1 MSLVASSLFFQIP
14 AIYAYRHGAYCWGT
28 ASFITS
34 VLSMNYWRHPVH
46 SWRRT
51 VDIYWARSVGC
62 YFFVYGCQV
71 SVGLSVNGLVWMLGC
86 YYKSYRYSKR
96 WRLYH
101 MAFHALA
108 ALNQFLVIHYHLQK
122 NGLSSSVLS

>member
-1 MSLVASSLFFQIP
+1 MYYLVATSLLFQIP
-14 AIYAYRHGAYCWGT
+14 AIYAYRHGAYSWGT

-34 VLSMNYWRHPVH
+34 ALSINYWRHPGH

-51 VDIYWARSVGC
+51 VDVYWAWSAGC
-62 YFFVYGCQV
+62 CFFVYGCNT
-71 SVGLSVNGLVWMLGC
+71 SVVFSVHSLAWMLWC
-86 YYKSYRYSKR
+86 YHQSRIHQPR
-96 WRLYH
+96 WYLYH

-108 ALNQFLVIHYHLQK
+108 ALNQVAVIHFQK